1 MIGFSFYF
9 DKFFKDEN
17 KENFFFMVYAALCW
31 LLHDVILKTITI
43 VAILQS
49 RKYNQSFYGP
59 SIFTFRFD
67 QSNRKAFS
75 VIFNFESELLDLAA
89 SAVLNYEKIRKYSTP
104 ASHYA
109 GLKIGDKLFVSS
121 GNPKKR
127 QQL

>member
-1 MIGFSFYF
+1 MQRYVDSCCSMILRSVVRQY
-9 DKFFKDEN
+9 
-17 KENFFFMVYAALCW
+17 
-31 LLHDVILKTITI
+31 LHLGLT
-43 VAILQS
+43 
-49 RKYNQSFYGP
+49 NQ
-59 SIFTFRFD
+59 I
-67 QSNRKAFS
+67 AFS